1 MYLMKNHYYYLKGLA
16 EQAVNTFRIMKEEG
30 LKPCKL
36 ALNSLI
42 NAFSEDRS
50 DSEAFAVLQYMKDN
64 VSKCQIFQLLMIIWY
79 SIFNLEWSKSLLCT
93 VFPLDFL
100 WVQDIKPDV
109 VTYTTLMKALIRVE
123 KFEKVILT
131 SLWLLVY
138 SFNNWITN
146 NLLCSVLIF

>member
-79 SIFNLEWSKSLLCT
+79 SIFNLE
-93 VFPLDFL
+93 
-100 WVQDIKPDV
+100 
-109 VTYTTLMKALIRVE
+109 
-123 KFEKVILT
+123 
-131 SLWLLVY
+131 
-138 SFNNWITN
+138 
-146 NLLCSVLIF
+146 

>member
-1 MYLMKNHYYYLKGLA
+1 
-16 EQAVNTFRIMKEEG
+16 MKEEG

-131 SLWLLVY
+131 SLWHLLVY

-146 NLLCSVLIF
+146 NLPCSFLIF